1 MPEIRTEPGT
11 QPETQPESQPEPA
24 PGADSPLEISGK
36 AMLPEVIGH
45 TVRNFTLHAIPAA
58 LLFSVSLAF
67 YEILGWQVAGVLVA
81 SVFAAAAIFFD
92 APLLVRGAMHL
103 AFLARLPR
111 QKVQTETGVKPM
123 LSVMTRTGLAT
134 MSLLILV
141 PLLNVA
147 LDVALIVR
155 LIVVE
160 SR

>member
-1 MPEIRTEPGT
+1 MPEIRTEP
-11 QPETQPESQPEPA
+11 ESQPEPVS
-24 PGADSPLEISGK
+24 GSETPLGISGK

-45 TVRNFTLHAIPAA
+45 TVRSFTLHAVPAA
-58 LLFSVSLAF
+58 LLFSLSLVF
-67 YEILGWQVAGVLVA
+67 YEVLGWQLAGMLVA

-92 APLLVRGAMHL
+92 TPILVRGAMHL
-103 AFLARLPR
+103 AFLVRLPR
-111 QKVQTETGVKPM
+111 RKVQTDTGVKPM
-123 LSVMTRTGLAT
+123 LSVMTRTGLAS